1 MTTGTENQTERKPV
15 TPITIEDNV
24 HRDTVFHYSR
34 ERRLSR
40 ASPEV
45 QALNEGQGVRQ
56 SLLRI
61 IFSNKANRMLLFA
74 ILFIF
79 SASVLASRF
88 MAGPGGGGEGEFQGV
103 RLGGNT
109 LALAIL
115 PVEQTLFL
123 VLSKT
128 IPETGEFYTGPV
140 DIAVSPVQPGADG
153 AAAAVFTHRI
163 FFNLAESELFQMS
176 LPFEGDDFF
185 VVLRADEE
193 QRSLRLRAGGSS
205 L

>member
-1 MTTGTENQTERKPV
+1 MTGSTENQGEGKPAIPPV
-15 TPITIEDNV
+15 IEDNGR
-24 HRDTVFHYSR
+24 RDSVFHYSR

-79 SASVLASRF
+79 AASTLASRF
-88 MAGPGGGGEGEFQGV
+88 MGGPGGSEGEFQAV

-123 VLSKT
+123 ILSKNT
-128 IPETGEFYTGPV
+128 PETGEFFTGPV
-140 DIAVSPVQPGADG
+140 DIAVSPVQQ
-153 AAAAVFTHRI
+153 AAGGESPQVFTHRI
-163 FFNLAESELFQMS
+163 VFNLVQSELFQVS
-176 LPFEGDDFF
+176 LPFEGSDFF
-185 VVLRADEE
+185 VVLRAGEE
-193 QRSLRLRAGGSS
+193 QRSLRLRAGE
-205 L
+205 

>member
-15 TPITIEDNV
+15 TIEDNGR
-24 HRDTVFHYSR
+24 RDTVFHYSR

-88 MAGPGGGGEGEFQGV
+88 MAGPGGGEGEFQGV
-103 RLGGNT
+103 RLGGNN

-123 VLSKT
+123 ILSKT

-185 VVLRADEE
+185 VVLRAGEE
-193 QRSLRLRAGGSS
+193 QRSLRLRAGN
-205 L
+205 

>member
-1 MTTGTENQTERKPV
+1 MTGNTENQGEGK
-15 TPITIEDNV
+15 PITIEDNGR
-24 HRDTVFHYSR
+24 RDTVFHYSR

-40 ASPEV
+40 ATPEV

-79 SASVLASRF
+79 AASTLASRF
-88 MAGPGGGGEGEFQGV
+88 MGGQGASEGQFQAV

-123 VLSKT
+123 ILSKST
-128 IPETGEFYTGPV
+128 PETGEFYTGPV
-140 DIAVSPVQPGADG
+140 DIAVSPVQPGAG
-153 AAAAVFTHRI
+153 RETPEVFTHRI
-163 FFNLAESELFQMS
+163 FFNLVESEMFQIS
-176 LPFEGDDFF
+176 LPFEETDFF
-185 VVLRADEE
+185 VVLRAGEE
-193 QRSLRLRAGGSS
+193 QRTLRLQAGDY